1 MIEEPYRWVEAI
13 ANRREYIEGQLA
25 PGSPIAALGYRDGIL
40 FLTLGQTRQK
50 LFEIYDRIGMGAIGH
65 PGDIERL
72 RMAAIELASSEG
84 FTRSAADVSLRRLVH
99 YSLSPVMKSAFE
111 QIYGPPYL
119 ARMLFAEV
127 GARPEDDL
135 FLRVEYD
142 GEIASNG
149 ATYARARQDFAVLS
163 GTRQSGELME
173 AFLKT
178 EHTPDTTLDAA
189 VNSALDAWSVG
200 HMLLQ
205 ISDVKEL
212 PERSAIVQHRGEQLA
227 MAAIEAA
234 VLERDGTTAIRYRP
248 LADKELRSLIT
259 Q

>member
-13 ANRREYIEGQLA
+13 ANRREYVEGQLA
-25 PGSPIAALGYRDGIL
+25 PGSPIAAVGYREGIL
-40 FLTLGQTRQK
+40 FITLGQTRQK
-50 LFEIYDRIGMGAIGH
+50 LFEIYDRIAMGAIGH

-72 RMAAIELASSEG
+72 RMAAIELASTEG

-111 QIYGPPYL
+111 QVYGAPYL
-119 ARMLFAEV
+119 TRMLFAEV
-127 GARPEDDL
+127 GARPQDDL

-163 GTRQSGELME
+163 GTRQSVELME
-173 AFLKT
+173 AFLKNV
-178 EHTPDTTLDAA
+178 HAPDGGFETA

-200 HMLLQ
+200 HMLLEV
-205 ISDVKEL
+205 SEAKEL
-212 PERSAIVQHRGEQLA
+212 PAREAIAQHRREQLA
-227 MAAIEAA
+227 VAAIEAA
-234 VLERDGTTAIRYRP
+234 VLERDSSSPIRYRS
-248 LADKELRSLIT
+248 LADNELRSIVS

>member
-13 ANRREYIEGQLA
+13 ANRREYVEGQLA
-25 PGSPIAALGYRDGIL
+25 PGSPIAALGYREGIL
-40 FLTLGQTRQK
+40 FVTLGQTRQK
-50 LFEIYDRIGMGAIGH
+50 LFEIYDRIALGAIGH

-72 RMAAIELASSEG
+72 RMAAIELASTEG
-84 FTRSAADVSLRRLVH
+84 FTRSAADVSLRRLAH

-111 QIYGPPYL
+111 QVYGAPYL

-135 FLRVEYD
+135 FLRVED

-163 GTRQSGELME
+163 GTRQSVELME
-173 AFLKT
+173 AFLKS
-178 EHTPDTTLDAA
+178 EHKTDASFETA

-205 ISDVKEL
+205 ASETKEL
-212 PERSAIVQHRGEQLA
+212 PARDAIAQHRQEQLA
-227 MAAIEAA
+227 IAAIEAA
-234 VLERDGTTAIRYRP
+234 VLERDGSAAIRYRSLP
-248 LADKELRSLIT
+248 DKELRSIIT

>member
-13 ANRREYIEGQLA
+13 SNRREYIEGQLA
-25 PGSPIAALGYRDGIL
+25 SGSPIAALGYRDGIL
-40 FLTLGQTRQK
+40 FLTLGQMRQK
-50 LFEIYDRIGMGAIGH
+50 LFEIYDRIAMGAIGH

-72 RMAAIELASSEG
+72 RMAAIELASTEG

-99 YSLSPVMKSAFE
+99 YSLSPVMKNAFE

-127 GARPEDDL
+127 GGRPEDNL

-142 GEIASNG
+142 GEIATNG

-163 GTRQSGELME
+163 GSRESGELME

-178 EHTPDTTLDAA
+178 EHEPDGSLDAA
-189 VNSALDAWSVG
+189 VKSALDAWSVG
-200 HMLLQ
+200 HMLQ
-205 ISDVKEL
+205 AADTKQL
-212 PERSAIVQHRGEQLA
+212 PERDAITQHRQEQLA
-227 MAAIEAA
+227 VAAIEAA
-234 VLERDGTTAIRYRP
+234 VLERDGSTTIRYRS
-248 LADKELRSLIT
+248 LKDKELRSFISD
-259 Q
+259 

>member
-1 MIEEPYRWVEAI
+1 MIEESYRWVEAI
-13 ANRREYIEGQLA
+13 ANRREYVEGQLA
-25 PGSPIAALGYRDGIL
+25 PGSPIAAVGYLEGIL
-40 FLTLGQTRQK
+40 FVTLGQTRQK
-50 LFEIYDRIGMGAIGH
+50 LFEIYDRIAMGAIGH

-72 RMAAIELASSEG
+72 RMAAIEMASTEG

-99 YSLSPVMKSAFE
+99 YSLSPVLKSAFE
-111 QIYGPPYL
+111 QIYGAPYL

-163 GTRQSGELME
+163 GTRQSVELME

-178 EHTPDTTLDAA
+178 GEKPDTSLEAEA
-189 VNSALDAWSVG
+189 KSGISA
-200 HMLLQ
+200 
-205 ISDVKEL
+205 
-212 PERSAIVQHRGEQLA
+212 
-227 MAAIEAA
+227 
-234 VLERDGTTAIRYRP
+234 
-248 LADKELRSLIT
+248 
-259 Q
+259 